1 MMKKRKIG
9 AVTVG
14 QSPRT
19 DITTDAD
26 TFFHGQVEILESGA
40 LDSYS
45 LEEVQ
50 SLSRPEGDYLLT
62 SRMRDGAEVHVARS
76 HILLNLQKCIS
87 HLEYLGAE
95 LILMFCTG
103 ELGSFWSSIP
113 LLEPGVLLRQTVPLA
128 CSSRHIITLTPSPAQ
143 ADQSERRWR
152 SWLPEFTF
160 TSLPVSPYAVP
171 PDFSEAIKTIS
182 RSSDTGL
189 VIRDC
194 LGFSMQMKKE
204 LEKQCTKKILLPRE
218 VLFSKAADLLE
229 ISK

>member
-19 DITTDAD
+19 DITADAD

-103 ELGSFWSSIP
+103 ELA
-113 LLEPGVLLRQTVPLA
+113 LLRQTVPLA

-189 VIRDC
+189 VIMDC

>member
-1 MMKKRKIG
+1 MNNDEKEKNRCGHCG
-9 AVTVG
+9 AV
-14 QSPRT
+14 SAHRYYNRCRYILSRT
-19 DITTDAD
+19 
-26 TFFHGQVEILESGA
+26 GRN
-40 LDSYS
+40 S

-103 ELGSFWSSIP
+103 ELGSFCSSIP
-113 LLEPGVLLRQTVPLA
+113 LLEPGALLRQTVPLA

-189 VIRDC
+189 VIMDC

>member
-19 DITTDAD
+19 DITADAD

-62 SRMRDGAEVHVARS
+62 SR
-76 HILLNLQKCIS
+76 
-87 HLEYLGAE
+87 
-95 LILMFCTG
+95 ILMFCTG
-103 ELGSFWSSIP
+103 ELGSFCSSIP
-113 LLEPGVLLRQTVPLA
+113 LLEPGALLRQTVPLA

-189 VIRDC
+189 VIMDC

>member
-40 LDSYS
+40 LESYS

-103 ELGSFWSSIP
+103 ELGSFCSSVP
-113 LLEPGVLLRQTVPLA
+113 LLEPGALLRQTVPLA

-189 VIRDC
+189 VIMDC

>member
-62 SRMRDGAEVHVARS
+62 SRMRDGAES
-76 HILLNLQKCIS
+76 
-87 HLEYLGAE
+87 
-95 LILMFCTG
+95 M
-103 ELGSFWSSIP
+103 WP
-113 LLEPGVLLRQTVPLA
+113 
-128 CSSRHIITLTPSPAQ
+128 
-143 ADQSERRWR
+143 
-152 SWLPEFTF
+152 
-160 TSLPVSPYAVP
+160 
-171 PDFSEAIKTIS
+171 EAI
-182 RSSDTGL
+182 
-189 VIRDC
+189 
-194 LGFSMQMKKE
+194 F
-204 LEKQCTKKILLPRE
+204 
-218 VLFSKAADLLE
+218 F
-229 ISK
+229 

>member
-1 MMKKRKIG
+1 
-9 AVTVG
+9 
-14 QSPRT
+14 
-19 DITTDAD
+19 
-26 TFFHGQVEILESGA
+26 
-40 LDSYS
+40 
-45 LEEVQ
+45 
-50 SLSRPEGDYLLT
+50 
-62 SRMRDGAEVHVARS
+62 MRDGAEVHVARS

-103 ELGSFWSSIP
+103 ELGSFCSSIP

-189 VIRDC
+189 VIMDC